1 MARYITVQ
9 KLELQL
15 EGDLNITGVS
25 GTGEILGGTGMS
37 DPMKA
42 IAETERLKL
51 KAVRVDGGYRVKG
64 ALPWMSNLLA
74 NGWFGVMFS
83 VVGEDETGM
92 AIAHADETEGVK
104 LKLMTH
110 E

>member
-1 MARYITVQ
+1 MSITAAW
-9 KLELQL
+9 
-15 EGDLNITGVS
+15 
-25 GTGEILGGTGMS
+25 GTGEIQGGPSVS

-42 IAETERLKL
+42 IAEIERLKL

-92 AIAHADETEGVK
+92 AIAHADETEGMK